1 MTLSSA
7 DNSSLSGGNSLVNT
21 TSGLKVLSGFNGKPL
36 TDDIGVSISEDRNLI
51 YFQNLND
58 LTSYSNDLST
68 NKFIHDINT
77 FNDELYIQAFDSNSN
92 GYVYRFNTERELLST
107 YNLNVSAVSG
117 FSLEFQD
124 DGKDIKLLS
133 FSKKT
138 NELITVDR
146 FSLSESLSTTYALNI
161 SSIVLSGDS
170 QGNSNFITP
179 VSFSNVYSKY
189 KDKQGDL
196 YFRVAF
202 DTRKD
207 IGLKKDV
214 WNTVFTE
221 TLSTWDDNGGAQ
233 TVLQP
238 WNTFF
243 TEEVVNVVQEN
254 FSKIDNIKLKNT
266 FTFNYNLDGGI
277 IDIYLNGENVSQIK
291 FKPNKF
297 LLDRLLSPNV
307 LFNIPTIDGKPLN
320 QIINTNDYYSKGG
333 KISNLKIYS
342 DYLSNDFI
350 NYLHLEN
357 REIDKLIFDITCG
370 SRSNVEELN
379 NLYNYNIPGL
389 KNNKLKIYIRNAQIA
404 EDSKEKVINFLNKKV
419 KDILPANVD
428 ETVYDLD
435 INYTN

>member
-1 MTLSSA
+1 
-7 DNSSLSGGNSLVNT
+7 
-21 TSGLKVLSGFNGKPL
+21 
-36 TDDIGVSISEDRNLI
+36 
-51 YFQNLND
+51 
-58 LTSYSNDLST
+58 
-68 NKFIHDINT
+68 
-77 FNDELYIQAFDSNSN
+77 
-92 GYVYRFNTERELLST
+92 
-107 YNLNVSAVSG
+107 
-117 FSLEFQD
+117 
-124 DGKDIKLLS
+124 
-133 FSKKT
+133 
-138 NELITVDR
+138 
-146 FSLSESLSTTYALNI
+146 
-161 SSIVLSGDS
+161 
-170 QGNSNFITP
+170 
-179 VSFSNVYSKY
+179 
-189 KDKQGDL
+189 
-196 YFRVAF
+196 
-202 DTRKD
+202 
-207 IGLKKDV
+207 
-214 WNTVFTE
+214 
-221 TLSTWDDNGGAQ
+221 
-233 TVLQP
+233 
-238 WNTFF
+238 
-243 TEEVVNVVQEN
+243 VVQEN